1 MPNRERIDPLE
12 AKLFRLFKV
21 EAAKEQ
27 AMVARIIEEGAV
39 PRDLMRPPG
48 KEAACAVLAIM
59 VRAFRPPFK
68 LQDGLLGR
76 AEYWTI
82 EG

>member
-1 MPNRERIDPLE
+1 LPDRERIDPFE
-12 AKLFRLFKV
+12 AKLFRLVAPSIGEK
-21 EAAKEQ
+21 

-39 PRDLMRPPG
+39 PRDLLRAPG
-48 KEAACAVLAIM
+48 KEAACAVLAIAI
-59 VRAFRPPFK
+59 RAFRPPFK

-82 EG
+82 EE